1 MVRKMMTTVLSAMM
15 LLSVL
20 AACTSKGADSNAE
33 ESQTT
38 KPADANTEGTA
49 STNNPDEI
57 TADLTWFGLAS
68 QKDFEDRYGQYIMK
82 KFPNIKITY
91 INQTDDRRLEQVIAS
106 GTQID
111 MYLSSAGEL
120 REDYIPANMAL
131 DLNPLI
137 KSHNIPV
144 DTIEPAYLD
153 PVTIDQKTYLLPV
166 SDNKFVMYY
175 NKSIFDKF
183 GVPYPKDGMT
193 WDEAIDL
200 SKKIT
205 RNEDGKQYMGL
216 WLSPKHYLRVAQNS
230 AGFVDPETNKAT
242 VDNDQWKFIFD
253 NIFYK
258 LSRDPGVQQ
267 RALEKFYSHEDFMKD
282 SVIAMY
288 VYTSGWMNSDDSLPP
303 DWDIAS
309 VPEFKEYPG
318 LNTQTY
324 ATYIGIS
331 ATSKQQDAAAEILK
345 YLTSE
350 EYQTII
356 SKRGMITPLLTQSV
370 RDAAFADYEFAKTKN
385 IQALYHGK
393 PAPSRPMTEY
403 DELVI
408 EDAFQLDAIPK
419 IVRNQLDVNTAL
431 RQAQENSD
439 KLIQEQIAKQ

>member
-1 MVRKMMTTVLSAMM
+1 MVRKMMTTVLSAVM

-20 AACTSKGADSNAE
+20 AACTSKGSDSNAKE
-33 ESQTT
+33 PQTT
-38 KPADANTEGTA
+38 KPMDTNTEGTA
-49 STNNPDEI
+49 STNNPDDI

-68 QKDFEDRYGQYIMK
+68 SKDFEDRYGQYIKK
-82 KFPNIKITY
+82 KFPNVKINY

-131 DLNPLI
+131 DLGPLI

-166 SDNKFVMYY
+166 SDSKFVMYY

-267 RALEKFYSHEDFMKD
+267 RALEKFYSHDDFTKD

-288 VYTSGWMNSDDSLPP
+288 VYTSGWMNSDDTLPP

-350 EYQTII
+350 EYQTIM
-356 SKRGMITPLLTQSV
+356 SKRGFITPLLTQSV
-370 RDAAFADYEFAKTKN
+370 RDAAFTDYEFAKTKN

-393 PAPSRPMTEY
+393 PAPSRTMTQY

-408 EDAFQLDAIPK
+408 EDAFQTDAIPK

>member
-1 MVRKMMTTVLSAMM
+1 MVRKMMTTVLSTLM

-20 AACTSKGADSNAE
+20 AACGGNTDDSQNEEQTTTKAE
-33 ESQTT
+33 E
-38 KPADANTEGTA
+38 TA

-68 QKDFEDRYGQYIMK
+68 PKDFEDRYGQYIKK
-82 KFPNIKITY
+82 KFPKVKITY

-111 MYLSSAGEL
+111 MYLTSAGEL

-144 DTIEPAYLD
+144 DTIEPAYLG
-153 PVTIDQKTYLLPV
+153 PVTIDQKKYLLPV

-200 SKKIT
+200 AKKIT

-230 AGFVDPETNKAT
+230 AGFVDPATNKAT
-242 VDNDQWKFIFD
+242 VDNDEWKFIFQ

-258 LSRDPGVQQ
+258 LTRDPGVQQ
-267 RALEKFYSHEDFMKD
+267 RATEKFFSHADFMKD
-282 SVIAMY
+282 SVIGMY
-288 VYTSGWMNSDDSLPP
+288 VYTSGWMNSEDSLPK

-309 VPEFKEYPG
+309 VPQFKEYPN

-324 ATYIGIS
+324 ATYVGIS

-350 EYQTII
+350 EYQTVM

-370 RDAAFADYEFAKTKN
+370 RDAAFSDYEFAQSKN
-385 IQALYHGK
+385 IQALYYGK

-408 EDAFQLDAIPK
+408 ENAMQDDVIPEIARGK
-419 IVRNQLDVNTAL
+419 LDVNTAL

-439 KLIQEQIAKQ
+439 KFIQEQIAKQ